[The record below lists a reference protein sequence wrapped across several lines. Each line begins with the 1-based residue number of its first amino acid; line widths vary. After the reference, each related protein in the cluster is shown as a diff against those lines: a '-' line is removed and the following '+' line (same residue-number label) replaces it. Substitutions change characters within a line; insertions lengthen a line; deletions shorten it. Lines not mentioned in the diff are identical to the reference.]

1 MEYNLTCMTQED
13 VDLVRAEFTKREK
26 SLFSFFS
33 LIVVSGAF
41 VVCIPQIADLISKYK
56 YLCCRPRCKY
66 SKDHDHENKLQI
78 V

>member
-1 MEYNLTCMTQED
+1 MTQGD
-13 VDLVRAEFTKREK
+13 VDIVRGEFTKREK

-41 VVCIPQIADLISKYK
+41 VACMPQIADLVSKYK

-66 SKDHDHENKLQI
+66 SKDQDQENKLQT

>member
-1 MEYNLTCMTQED
+1 MSYNLTCLTQGD

-41 VVCIPQIADLISKYK
+41 VACMPQIVDLVSKYK
-56 YLCCRPRCKY
+56 YMIFCCRKY
-66 SKDHDHENKLQI
+66 LEENKIQR

>member
-1 MEYNLTCMTQED
+1 MSYNLTCLTQGD

-41 VVCIPQIADLISKYK
+41 VACMPQITNLISKYK
-56 YLCCRPRCKY
+56 YRIACCRR
-66 SKDHDHENKLQI
+66 HL
-78 V
+78 